1 MPSSYN
7 YLIAIYFKKLFF
19 TIDKYNFLWYT
30 CKVIWFTCWRKIM
43 FEKNLNISLLLDFY
57 GDILSDRQNEMLNLY
72 YNEDCSLAEIAENF
86 SISRQ
91 GVRSVLKK
99 GENILKEM
107 EEKLQL
113 VSRFIK
119 MRDISSE
126 VAIELESIN
135 SMINND
141 DISSKIHSIVN
152 KIKEM
157 ANY

>member
-1 MPSSYN
+1 
-7 YLIAIYFKKLFF
+7 
-19 TIDKYNFLWYT
+19 
-30 CKVIWFTCWRKIM
+30 M
-43 FEKNLNISLLLDFY
+43 FEKNLNISLLLDVY